1 MKKHVLTLI
10 LALAPLQAGTV
21 LELSFT
27 PPGGAGY
34 SWLRAE
40 ITQEFW
46 VTVTGG
52 PAFGYLIPGLYAA
65 GTSNESIGFS
75 YAHLDFGAEG
85 YAAFGP
91 VGIDTGTVAR
101 STRGLECSA
110 MTCQTNPWIGNDLIP
125 FASGVPQQFTLL
137 LGVEAYYWS
146 ALPGFLWPGD
156 PIVAEASFDGI
167 GTVIDGVTGEEVTGA
182 LVDIEPVST
191 PEPLPAAMIGAGLI
205 LLGLAGKMR
214 RR

>member
-52 PAFGYLIPGLYAA
+52 PAFGYLIPDLYAS
-65 GTSNESIGFS
+65 GTSNESIGFPL
-75 YAHLDFGAEG
+75 LDFGAEG
-85 YAAFGP
+85 YAAFGN
-91 VGIDTGTVAR
+91 VSIDTDTVAA
-101 STRGLECSA
+101 SMKPAECGI
-110 MTCQTNPWIGNDLIP
+110 MQCQTSPWIGNDLVP
-125 FASGVPQQFTLL
+125 FVNGVPQRFTVT
-137 LGVEAYYWS
+137 LGVEAYNWS
-146 ALPGFLWPGD
+146 AMPAFEWWPGE
-156 PIVAEASFDGI
+156 PLTAESSFNGVQSVIDATTGEQVNGATVDVQPVSVPEPWPAATIGI
-167 GTVIDGVTGEEVTGA
+167 G
-182 LVDIEPVST
+182 LV
-191 PEPLPAAMIGAGLI
+191 
-205 LLGLAGKMR
+205 LLGIAGKMR